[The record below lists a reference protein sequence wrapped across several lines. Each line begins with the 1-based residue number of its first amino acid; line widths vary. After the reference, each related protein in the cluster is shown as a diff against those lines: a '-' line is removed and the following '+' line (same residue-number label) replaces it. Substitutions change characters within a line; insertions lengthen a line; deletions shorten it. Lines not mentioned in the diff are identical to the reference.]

1 MFSKEQPRNN
11 ARHTWRP
18 AVDNVA
24 DCDVERFPHNSK
36 LVPTLVHVIITDEV
50 HDVGWRVKDQRHWTA
65 RT

>member
-50 HDVGWRVKDQRHWTA
+50 HDVG
-65 RT
+65 